1 MALDWPVSLLDCES
15 CNAVADGLGLEAS
28 LAMCEDGIRQVFAVE
43 LGKTANLVQTDAT
56 EGLLASNNMKTC
68 N

>member
-1 MALDWPVSLLDCES
+1 MALDRPISLLGYQS
-15 CNAVADGLGLEAS
+15 CDAVADGLGLEAS

-56 EGLLASNNMKTC
+56 EGLLATDNMKTR